1 MRLSA
6 PLASLLLVSL
16 AASACVEGSG
26 KDDSAADTAADT
38 GAPNDD
44 TGLPPVDPDAALAI
58 SGNGGVEI
66 PQASTYFETTLD
78 GIALWSFGQAEI
90 DLTNITDQ
98 PVTIDA
104 ITLSPAEGV
113 QPEEWLVTEAFAGNR
128 IEADFA
134 GTTIEPGAVASF
146 GLYFWPVAWGERDVN
161 VVIEYDG
168 GRAIGFVARGRG
180 RDPGVLADIETLT
193 EKVWGETGETASSA
207 GAVADTYMSGM
218 SADSSGNV
226 YLMSSA
232 ATWSDSFTPNLAVV
246 SLDPTGEVRWMKEW
260 QEDYNQSS
268 EGDENSLEGAAGSI
282 DVGSDGFVYTVMKA
296 STSSSNSVHR
306 GWITK
311 LDPATGDV
319 VWSKR
324 WLPRDVSS
332 PLGKD
337 HTSYSAVDASGTHV
351 LVAGYTGWF
360 DGTDL
365 ASSDKFLLAAY
376 NKSTGDLVW
385 SYVLDIHPGSS
396 DKAQALCADGNG
408 NAYIAGVG
416 NNDTVVARISG
427 VDGNTP
433 TVDWV
438 NVNESVDFGSNYRH
452 CDVDSAGNVYL
463 ALDRGGLPTWFTGVS
478 YDASGGLR
486 WAKTFDESNTG
497 DNDNAW
503 VARVVGSTVY
513 FGGRIDQGF
522 DTVQGD
528 GFLLAADTTDGA
540 FERGAFYYTGK
551 GTEEVAYHRVQGIEV
566 NSAGELLVGHSA
578 TVVQANFS
586 HYWGHWYDSIDTF
599 GDDPAT
605 CGDGSGLWTDYNI
618 ETSSFGGRVDWVA
631 VTGYAESDADA
642 SAWKDAPAKISV
654 DDARGREGQG
664 VESHA
669 LFQRLRL

>member
-6 PLASLLLVSL
+6 PLVSLLLVSL

-26 KDDSAADTAADT
+26 KDDSGTDT
-38 GAPNDD
+38 GAQTPADD
-44 TGLPPVDPDAALAI
+44 TGLPDVDPDAALVI
-58 SGNGGVEI
+58 IGNGGVEVA
-66 PQASTYFETTLD
+66 QQSTYFETTLD
-78 GIALWSFGQAEI
+78 GIALWSFGQAE
-90 DLTNITDQ
+90 LELSNITDQ
-98 PVTIDA
+98 TVTIDA
-104 ITLSPAEGV
+104 ITLSPADGV
-113 QPEEWLVTEAFAGNR
+113 QPEEWLVTEAYAPAR
-128 IEADFA
+128 LEHDFA
-134 GTTIEPGAVASF
+134 GTTIEPGTSASL
-146 GLYFWPVAWGERDVN
+146 GLYFWPVEWGERDVN

-180 RDPGVLADIETLT
+180 RDPGVLSDIETLT

-207 GAVADTYMSGM
+207 GAVADTYMTGM

-232 ATWSDSFTPNLAVV
+232 ATWSDGFSTNQAVV
-246 SLDPTGEVRWMKEW
+246 SLDPDGEVRWMKEW
-260 QEDYNQSS
+260 QEDYAQGND
-268 EGDENSLEGAAGSI
+268 GDENSSEGAAGAI
-282 DVGSDGFVYTVMKA
+282 DVGSDGFVYTAMKA
-296 STSSSNSVHR
+296 SVGSSNSVHR
-306 GWITK
+306 GWLTK

-337 HTSYSAVDASGTHV
+337 NTSFSAVDASGTHV
-351 LVAGYTGWF
+351 LVAGFTGWF

-376 NKSTGDLVW
+376 DKSSGDLVW
-385 SYVLDIHPGSS
+385 AYVMDIHPGSS
-396 DKAQALCADGNG
+396 DKAQALCADGSG

-427 VDGNTP
+427 VDGTAP
-433 TVDWV
+433 SVDWV

-452 CDVDSAGNVYL
+452 CDVDSAGNVYM

-486 WAKTFDESNTG
+486 WAKTFDENNAGDSN
-497 DNDNAW
+497 NAW
-503 VARVVGSTVY
+503 VTRVSGSTVY

-522 DTVQGD
+522 DTVQGE
-528 GFLLAADTTDGA
+528 GFLLAADTADGA
-540 FERGAFYYTGK
+540 FERGTFYYTGK
-551 GTEEVAYHRVQGIEV
+551 GNEEIAYHRVQGIEV
-566 NSAGELLVGHSA
+566 DSAGELLVAHSA
-578 TVVQANFS
+578 AAVQANFT

-605 CGDGSGLWTDYNI
+605 CGDGSGLWTDYDI
-618 ETSSFGGRVDWVA
+618 ETSSFGGSVDWVA
-631 VTGYAESDADA
+631 VTGFAESDADA
-642 SAWKDAPAKISV
+642 SAWQDAPAKISV
-654 DDARGREGQG
+654 EDARGREGQG
-664 VESHA
+664 VESHV